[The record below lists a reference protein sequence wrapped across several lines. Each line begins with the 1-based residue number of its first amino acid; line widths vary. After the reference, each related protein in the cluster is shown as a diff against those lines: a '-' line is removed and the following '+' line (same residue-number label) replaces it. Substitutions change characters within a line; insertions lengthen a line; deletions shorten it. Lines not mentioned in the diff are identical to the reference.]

1 MKKKLSFGELLTV
14 SVMLFGMFFGAGN
27 LIFPVHMGQLAGHNV
42 WWALLGFVV
51 TGVGLTDD
59 AVGRAVKLSHD
70 KYCSATIML
79 AKTAEVV
86 TSYERERLFERG

>member
-1 MKKKLSFGELLTV
+1 MKKKLSWGELLSV

-51 TGVGLTDD
+51 TGVGLPLLSVAALGISRSDGLYSLSSK
-59 AVGRAVKLSHD
+59 VGHG
-70 KYCSATIML
+70 YGMFFT
-79 AKTAEVV
+79 
-86 TSYERERLFERG
+86 